1 MKLAAIFPKIG
12 FFLFLTLVFLT
23 PLFFLPFTPDF
34 YEFPKHFLII
44 VVSLVS
50 LLLLGL
56 TFVTERQVRLTF
68 SPFSLPVLTL
78 ITSFILSTFFK
89 APNRLDTFLDPG
101 QTGTYLALGLLF
113 FCAVNFIRTKKEVD
127 LLAHAFTGSVALLS
141 LITIIWSSGLAP
153 KIPLIS
159 SIQYLTSNVWSPTG
173 LPLPALS
180 VFIAAL
186 VFLAVQLLKEKNLHP
201 KSVLL
206 AVSFALTLVA
216 TGILSYRLFASPDNS
231 SRPVFL
237 SHRASW
243 AIALEALKI
252 SPLLGVGPG
261 SYPAAFTQFR
271 PISFNLTPQWA
282 LRFPTGSNSPLHLL
296 TTIGALGLIAY
307 LFLALRTYTTLI
319 KTATSPSN
327 ISLAALTAVL
337 AIFATQL
344 FLPSYLVSTAA
355 LFFLLILAVSALK
368 TTGSSLIHESNIDIV
383 AASSSGNSPILPII
397 SLTLITIL
405 VAPGLYFVTRAYA
418 AEARFQKALQFAAA
432 NDGKNTYDTLISAI
446 ATNPYRDTYRIA
458 YSQTNLLIA
467 NSLAANPTPA
477 GLTDADR
484 NTITQLVQQAIREAK
499 NAAALNPTKVA
510 NLENLAGIYR
520 NLLNFAQGADAWT
533 LASYRQAIILDPVN
547 PNLRIALG
555 GVYFAQKNWDEAIRW
570 FQTAADLK
578 PDLANAHYNLS
589 AALREKGELLRA
601 VSSLETTINL
611 LDKSSADYTKA
622 SGELADLRQKIGET
636 TPLATPASSQL
647 TQPEPLPTPKV
658 NPPLELDQSLS
669 PEAPSTPPTSPQP

>member
-1 MKLAAIFPKIG
+1 MKLATVFPKIG
-12 FFLFLTLVFLT
+12 FFLFLALVFLT
-23 PLFFLPFTPDF
+23 PLFFWPFTPDF

-44 VVSLVS
+44 IVSLVS

-56 TFVTERQVRLTF
+56 TFLTERQVRLTF
-68 SPFSLPVLTL
+68 SPFSLPVLAL
-78 ITSFILSTFFK
+78 IASFILSTFFK

-101 QTGTYLALGLLF
+101 QTGTYLSLGLLF

-127 LLAHAFTGSVALLS
+127 LLAHAFTSSVALLS
-141 LITIIWSSGLAP
+141 LITIIWSSGLAS

-159 SIQYLTSNVWSPTG
+159 SIQYLASNIWSPAG
-173 LPLPALS
+173 LPLSALS
-180 VFIAAL
+180 VFIAAM
-186 VFLAVQLLKEKNLHP
+186 VFLAVQLLKERNLHP

-216 TGILSYRLFASPDNS
+216 TGILSYRLFASQDFA
-231 SRPVFL
+231 SRPTLL

-252 SPLLGVGPG
+252 SPLLGVGPS
-261 SYPAAFTQFR
+261 SYSAAFTQFR
-271 PISFNLTPQWA
+271 PISFNLTPQWT
-282 LRFPTGSNSPLHLL
+282 LRFSVGSNFPLHLL
-296 TTIGALGLIAY
+296 TTVGTVGLMAY

-319 KTATSPSN
+319 KTVTSPSN
-327 ISLAALTAVL
+327 VSLAALAAVL

-355 LFFLLILAVSALK
+355 IFFLLILAVSALK
-368 TTGSSLIHESNIDIV
+368 TSGSSLVHESNIDIV

-397 SLTLITIL
+397 FLTLITIL
-405 VAPGLYFVTRAYA
+405 VAPGFYFATRAYM

-446 ATNPYRDTYRIA
+446 AANPYRDTYRIA

-477 GLTDADR
+477 GLTEADR

-499 NAAALNPTKVA
+499 NAAALNPTKVT

-570 FQTAADLK
+570 FQAATDLK

-601 VSSLETTINL
+601 VSSLETTIDL

-622 SGELADLRQKIGET
+622 SSELEELRKKIGEI
-636 TPLATPASSQL
+636 TPPAKPASSQL

-669 PEAPSTPPTSPQP
+669 PEAPATPPSNP

>member
-1 MKLAAIFPKIG
+1 MKLAAVFPKIG

-44 VVSLVS
+44 TVSLIS

-127 LLAHAFTGSVALLS
+127 LLAHAFTSSVALLS
-141 LITIIWSSGLAP
+141 LITIIWSSDLAP

-159 SIQYLTSNVWSPTG
+159 SIQYLASNVWSPAG
-173 LPLPALS
+173 LPLSALS

-186 VFLAVQLLKEKNLHP
+186 VFLAVQLLKEKNFHP

-206 AVSFALTLVA
+206 AVSFALILVA
-216 TGILSYRLFASPDNS
+216 TGILSYRLFASPDNA
-231 SRPVFL
+231 SRPAFL
-237 SHRASW
+237 SYRASW

-261 SYPAAFTQFR
+261 SYPAAFTQYR
-271 PISFNLTPQWA
+271 PIAFNLTPQWD
-282 LRFPTGSNSPLHLL
+282 LRFTTAGNYYLHLL
-296 TTIGALGLIAY
+296 TTLGAVGLAAY
-307 LFLALRTYTTLI
+307 LFLVLRVYTTLA
-319 KTATSPSN
+319 KTKTIASPA
-327 ISLAALTAVL
+327 LAAILAVF
-337 AIFATQL
+337 ISQL
-344 FLPSYLVSTAA
+344 FLPAYLISTAV
-355 LFFLLILAVSALK
+355 LFFLLILAVAALK
-368 TTGSSLIHESNIDIV
+368 TGGSSVVHESNIDIV
-383 AASSSGNSPILPII
+383 ATNSSTAILPI
-397 SLTLITIL
+397 LTLVIITSLAIPS
-405 VAPGLYFVTRAYA
+405 AYFAARAYA
-418 AEARFQKALQFAAA
+418 AEVKFQKALQFAAA

-477 GLTDADR
+477 GLTDTDR

-533 LASYRQAIILDPVN
+533 LASYRQAIVLDPVN

-570 FQTAADLK
+570 FQTATDLK

-601 VSSLETTINL
+601 VSSLEATINL

-622 SGELADLRQKIGET
+622 AQELADLN
-636 TPLATPASSQL
+636 ATPATPAASQL
-647 TQPEPLPTPKV
+647 TRPEPLPTPIVK
-658 NPPLELDQSLS
+658 PPLELDQSLS
-669 PEAPSTPPTSPQP
+669 PEAPTTPPSNP